1 MKVKQFR
8 YAHDNLAYVIYGNR
22 TAAAVDGGAVDDIIA
37 FIEKEDLTLA
47 YVLNTHSHYDHTSGN
62 DGLLKKT
69 RARFLDNQRL
79 RKDGQFQIDGESV
92 KVFHTPGHM
101 DDCLVFQAGNV
112 LITGDT
118 LFTGTIGNCFS
129 GDLKGFYESIKLI
142 STFPKETIIY
152 PGHDYVREALIYGRS
167 IEPDNQDIIRFLE
180 AYDPGHIVSTLEDE
194 MKINM
199 YLRLND
205 EKIIHMLSEKGLP
218 VQTEYDRWMSLMKA
232 F

>member
-1 MKVKQFR
+1 MNVKQFR
-8 YAHDNLAYVIYGNR
+8 YAHDNLAYVIYGER

-37 FIEKEDLTLA
+37 FLEKEGLTLA

-62 DGLLKKT
+62 DLLLKRT
-69 RARFLDNQRL
+69 RARFLDNHTL
-79 RKDGQFQIDGESV
+79 RQNRQFDLDGETV
-92 KVFHTPGHM
+92 AVYHTPGHM
-101 DDCLVFQAGNV
+101 DDCLVFKAGDI

-142 STFPKETIIY
+142 STFPKNTIIY
-152 PGHDYVREALIYGRS
+152 PGHDYVREALVYARS
-167 IEPDNQDIIRFLE
+167 IEPDNGDIIRFLDN
-180 AYDPGHIVSTLEDE
+180 YDPGHIVSTLEDE

-205 EKIIHMLSEKGLP
+205 ETIIRLLSEQGLP
-218 VQTEYDRWMSLMKA
+218 VETEYDRWMSLMKA

>member
-8 YAHDNLAYVIYGNR
+8 YSSDNLAYVIYGEH
-22 TAAAVDGGAVDDIIA
+22 TAAAVDGGAVDDIIG
-37 FIEKEDLTLA
+37 FIEKENLNLA

-62 DGLLKKT
+62 DLLLKRT
-69 RARFLDNQRL
+69 SARFLDNHTL
-79 RKDGQFQIDGESV
+79 RQNGQFELDGETV
-92 KVFHTPGHM
+92 KVYHTPGHM
-101 DDCLVFQAGNV
+101 NDCLVFEAGGV

-142 STFPKETIIY
+142 STFPKTTIIY
-152 PGHDYVREALIYGRS
+152 PGHDYVREALIYART
-167 IEPDNQDIIRFLE
+167 IEPDNGDITRFLDN
-180 AYDPGHIVSTLEDE
+180 YDPGHIISTLEDE

-205 EKIIHMLSEKGLP
+205 PRIIRILSEKNLP
-218 VQTEYDRWMSLMKA
+218 VDTEYDRWMSLMKA